1 LIRNELAIGG
11 VITTI
16 DTLRFTPAGVPLLS
30 FSLAHVSRQH
40 EAGHERSVTLDL
52 SVLVLGDLAR
62 EMAGLAQSTAIVV
75 RGFLA
80 RRSLKSSS
88 VVLHATAYKIE
99 LE

>member
-1 LIRNELAIGG
+1 LSRNDVTLSG
-11 VITTI
+11 VVTKLEP
-16 DTLRFTPAGVPLLS
+16 LRFTPAGIPLLS
-30 FSLAHVSRQH
+30 FQLAHQSRQH
-40 EAGHERSVTLDL
+40 EAQHERSVTLDL

-62 EMAGLAQSTAIVV
+62 EMAGLKQEQGIVV

-88 VVLHATAYKIE
+88 VVLHATAYKLE